1 MTIDELIGQLTEA
14 KIQGH
19 AGSEPVFIYDDCDRL
34 NISMVDSDVTGCV
47 DLNTAWRNRMEN
59 KELLEK
65 FKSLAY

>member
-14 KIQGH
+14 KTQGH

-47 DLNTAWRNRMEN
+47 DLNTEGFSRRQKRSMKK
-59 KELLEK
+59 KETR
-65 FKSLAY
+65 

>member
-19 AGSEPVFIYDDCDRL
+19 AGSEPVFIYDDYRL

-47 DLNTAWRNRMEN
+47 DLNTEGFSRRQRRRQG
-59 KELLEK
+59 K
-65 FKSLAY
+65 